1 MSKTS
6 EAKID
11 RSMTDLLLS
20 HLNRIPTAT
29 VSRREINDAAADAG
43 LPFPRFMT
51 KKAGS
56 PRGRWENFTPERAKA
71 LGIGYVMS
79 ARGRR
84 GAIAVH
90 SSKGAARVARA
101 ASAPATPRTITLPT
115 PVPAAP
121 AAVMSVPAAPT
132 PVANAVIET
141 AVTKALGA
149 DLLLA
154 PSEHA
159 PFVPAKLPG
168 YMPFGHYETISK
180 IMEAKT
186 FLPIMIVGPSG
197 NGKTEMV
204 EQVAAALGSEYVRCN
219 VTSQTDEDDLIGG
232 FRLING
238 DMKFALGPVPMAM
251 LTGASLLLDEIDLGG
266 SALMCLQP
274 VLEGKPL
281 FIKKIGRYINP
292 APGFNVFA
300 TANTKGR
307 GDDGKYAHTT
317 IMNEAMLERF
327 ALLFDQGWAPED
339 IERKILNHIL
349 RANGKADATLA
360 RHLVQFANTTR
371 TQYAAQ
377 GCNDQIATRRLVH
390 IVRSYCTT
398 GDLALV
404 MKLSLARFDDATS
417 EAFLNLWNAIHGTA
431 DAASPSGAPIPAATN
446 VPF

>member
-1 MSKTS
+1 MN
-6 EAKID
+6 EAQID
-11 RSMTDLLLS
+11 RSMTDLLLQ
-20 HLNRIPTAT
+20 HLNRVPTPT

-43 LPFPRFMT
+43 LPFPRWMT
-51 KKAGS
+51 QKAGS

-71 LGIGYVMS
+71 LGIGYKIT

-90 SSKGAARVARA
+90 SSAGKSRAAAARPV
-101 ASAPATPRTITLPT
+101 SVPQNPRPIT
-115 PVPAAP
+115 VPAPVSPAP
-121 AAVMSVPAAPT
+121 AAAMSVPTAPA
-132 PVANAVIET
+132 PVSNSVIET
-141 AVTKALGA
+141 AVTKAVGA
-149 DLLLA
+149 DLMLA

-168 YMPFGHYETISK
+168 YMPFGHFDSIRRIVES
-180 IMEAKT
+180 KT
-186 FLPIMIVGPSG
+186 FMPIMIVGPSG

-204 EQVAAALGSEYVRCN
+204 EQVCADLGMEFVRCN
-219 VTSQTDEDDLIGG
+219 ITNQTDEDDLIGG

-238 DMKFALGPVPMAM
+238 DMKYALGPVPMAM
-251 LTGASLLLDEIDLGG
+251 ITGAPLLLDEVDLGG
-266 SALMCLQP
+266 AALMCLQP

-281 FIKKIGRYINP
+281 FIKKLGRYIYP
-292 APGFNVFA
+292 AAGFNVFA

-339 IERKILNHIL
+339 VERKILNHIL

-371 TQYAAQ
+371 TQFAAQ
-377 GCNDQIATRRLVH
+377 SCNDQIATRRLVH
-390 IVRSYCTT
+390 IVRAYCTL
-398 GDLALV
+398 GDLPAV
-404 MKLSLARFDDATS
+404 MKLTMSRFDEATS

-431 DAASPSGAPIPAATN
+431 DVASPSGAPIPAATDT
-446 VPF
+446 PF